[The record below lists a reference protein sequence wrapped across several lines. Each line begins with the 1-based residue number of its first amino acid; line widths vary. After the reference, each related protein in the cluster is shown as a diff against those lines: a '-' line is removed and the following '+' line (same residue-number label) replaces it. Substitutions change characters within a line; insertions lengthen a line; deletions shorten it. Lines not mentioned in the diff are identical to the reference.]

1 MNETRST
8 DDNQIPL
15 AAGGMALFVLGAQQ
29 FIMAYDTTAM
39 NVAISQIVEDL
50 NTTLTGVQT
59 AITLYALVMASLMMV
74 GAALG
79 DVFGRKRI
87 FTIGALIYGFGALVT
102 ALSRSLTGLIL
113 GWSLLEGIGAA
124 LVLPVILSL
133 VIINFT
139 QGPPRTR
146 AFTVIAALAAV
157 GATLGPLLGGLLTTY
172 LSWRVSFALE
182 VLVVLVVV
190 GLTRHLND
198 SVQRESM
205 TGFDFAGAVI
215 SALGFTFIVFGL
227 LLVSSY
233 GFFTARKDMVIG
245 DTVMFNEGGLSPV
258 VVFVLIGVGILV
270 LFAFWESRRIR
281 KGQEPLIRP
290 ALLMLR
296 SVRIGTVEM
305 ALLFLV
311 QFGVMFV
318 VPVYTQIS
326 LQYTAIQSGVA
337 MIPLSLAVI
346 IVSLLLPKINEHRLP
361 RVVIRVGFLVLA
373 VGCFFI
379 ASGFIPLGFEVRLS
393 LSMILVGIGLGLVTA
408 LIQSVVL
415 SVIQTKSVGEVSGL
429 ARSLSYLGSSLGT
442 ALAGGV
448 LVSVLIGTAT
458 SLAYQ
463 SSILTAAQQEQMVV
477 ALEGDVQAVSDTQMT
492 EMTQDLPADVQAEVV
507 SINAQARDTGLGAAM
522 AMLGV
527 FSLLALGISFRLPG
541 RDMPPDLVH
550 T

>member
-1 MNETRST
+1 
-8 DDNQIPL
+8 
-15 AAGGMALFVLGAQQ
+15 
-29 FIMAYDTTAM
+29 
-39 NVAISQIVEDL
+39 
-50 NTTLTGVQT
+50 
-59 AITLYALVMASLMMV
+59 
-74 GAALG
+74 LG

-87 FTIGALIYGFGALVT
+87 FVIGALVYGFGALVT

-113 GWSLLEGIGAA
+113 GWSFLEGIGAA

-133 VIINFT
+133 VIINFA

-146 AFTVIAALAAV
+146 AFTVIAALGAV

-190 GLTRHLND
+190 GLTRHLRDND
-198 SVQRESM
+198 QRKSM
-205 TGFDFAGAVI
+205 AGFDFAGAVL
-215 SALGFTFIVFGL
+215 SALGFTFVVFGL
-227 LLVSSY
+227 LLISSY
-233 GFFTARKDMVIG
+233 GFFTARTDFVIG
-245 DTVMFNEGGLSPV
+245 DTVIFHQGGLSPV
-258 VVFVLIGVGILV
+258 VVFVLIGTGILV

-281 KGQEPLIRP
+281 KQQEPLIRP

-296 SVRIGTVEM
+296 SVRIGIIEM

-311 QFGVMFV
+311 QSGVMFL

-346 IVSLLLPKINEHRLP
+346 VVSMLLPKINEHRLP
-361 RVVIRVGFLVLA
+361 RVVIRAGFLVLA
-373 VGCFFI
+373 VGCFLI
-379 ASGFIPLGFEVRLS
+379 TSGFIPLGFEARLS
-393 LSMILVGIGLGLVTA
+393 ISMILVGIGLGLVTA
-408 LIQSVVL
+408 LIQSIVL

-448 LVSVLIGTAT
+448 LISVLISTAT
-458 SLAYQ
+458 SLTHQ
-463 SSILTAAQQEQMVV
+463 SAVLTVAQQEQVLVV
-477 ALEGDVQAVSDTQMT
+477 LEGDVQAVSNTQMT
-492 EMTQDLPADVQAEVV
+492 ELTQDLPADVQTEVV
-507 SINAQARDTGLGAAM
+507 NINAEARDTGLGIAM

-527 FSLLALGISFRLPG
+527 FSLLALGVSFRLPG
-541 RDMPPDLVH
+541 QGMPPDPAV